1 MGSTS
6 FHRVIAFAQFEFSRF
21 LFSKR
26 GLVAIISYLA
36 IWSLILTNVV
46 AKGAA
51 FFKDPQFERFMAQLL
66 GEVGLENLSTW
77 AVPELIVFWLVA
89 VLTFPFFAMFSAADQ
104 LCSDKARGTIRFLL
118 LRAKREDLLL
128 GRFLG
133 QVLVVAAFI
142 GIALLASNMLIVW
155 NDAGQLS
162 GSLHLSS
169 QILVDLM
176 FVVLP
181 MIAFML
187 LLNVYSTSS
196 KQAIVHCL
204 LLLTLGSI
212 IIGLLAEY
220 IWQGFS
226 FLGYLLPNASLF
238 DTLALSASVSEQ
250 YLLPLAQT
258 LIYGALTFTL
268 FKKQGV

>member
-1 MGSTS
+1 
-6 FHRVIAFAQFEFSRF
+6 
-21 LFSKR
+21 
-26 GLVAIISYLA
+26 
-36 IWSLILTNVV
+36 
-46 AKGAA
+46 
-51 FFKDPQFERFMAQLL
+51 
-66 GEVGLENLSTW
+66 
-77 AVPELIVFWLVA
+77 
-89 VLTFPFFAMFSAADQ
+89 
-104 LCSDKARGTIRFLL
+104 
-118 LRAKREDLLL
+118 
-128 GRFLG
+128 
-133 QVLVVAAFI
+133 
-142 GIALLASNMLIVW
+142 MLIVW